1 MDENMTL
8 LIDPETR
15 DLVFDEGGNF
25 VKIYGADTTVQN
37 VRHALLTWKAEFF
50 ADFIHG
56 TDCEP
61 IVGMNQNEIDI
72 NEIQDI
78 VREAIFQEDEISRI
92 DTLNVSY
99 DGRNV
104 AAEFSATLVS
114 GEAIAL
120 EVTA

>member
-1 MDENMTL
+1 MGDNMTL

-25 VKIYGADTTVQN
+25 VKIYGADTTAQN

-50 ADFIHG
+50 ADLVHG
-56 TDCEP
+56 TDYER
-61 IVGMNQNEIDI
+61 IVGTNQNKIDV
-72 NEIQDI
+72 NEIQDV
-78 VREAIFQEDEISRI
+78 VREAIFQEDEVFRI

-104 AAEFSATLVS
+104 TAEFSATLVS
-114 GEAIAL
+114 GEVIAL

>member
-1 MDENMTL
+1 MDEDMTL

-25 VKIYGADTTVQN
+25 VKIYGADATVQN

-50 ADFIHG
+50 ADLVHG
-56 TDCEP
+56 TDYER
-61 IVGMNQNEIDI
+61 IMGTNQSEIDI
-72 NEIQDI
+72 NEIQDV
-78 VREAIFQEDEISRI
+78 VREAIFQEDEVSRI

-104 AAEFSATLVS
+104 TAEFSATLVS
-114 GEAIAL
+114 GETIAS

>member
-1 MDENMTL
+1 MDEDMTL

-15 DLVFDEGGNF
+15 DLVFDGGGNF

-50 ADFIHG
+50 ADLVHG
-56 TDCEP
+56 TDYER
-61 IVGMNQNEIDI
+61 IMGTNQNEIDI

-78 VREAIFQEDEISRI
+78 VREAIVQEDEGSRI
-92 DTLNVSY
+92 DTLTVSY
-99 DGRNV
+99 DGRSV
-104 AAEFSATLVS
+104 TAEFSATLVS
-114 GEAIAL
+114 GETIEL

>member
-1 MDENMTL
+1 MDEDMTL

-15 DLVFDEGGNF
+15 DLVFDEDGNF
-25 VKIYGADTTVQN
+25 VKIYGADTTAQN

-50 ADFIHG
+50 ADLVHG
-56 TDCEP
+56 TDYER
-61 IVGMNQNEIDI
+61 IVGTNQNEIDI
-72 NEIQDI
+72 NEIQDV
-78 VREAIFQEDEISRI
+78 VREAIFQEDEVSRI

-104 AAEFSATLVS
+104 TAEFSATLVS
-114 GEAIAL
+114 GETIAL

>member
-1 MDENMTL
+1 MGDNMTL

-25 VKIYGADTTVQN
+25 VKIYGADTTAQN

-50 ADFIHG
+50 ADLVHG
-56 TDCEP
+56 TDYER
-61 IVGMNQNEIDI
+61 IVGTNQNEIDV
-72 NEIQDI
+72 NEIQDV
-78 VREAIFQEDEISRI
+78 VREAIFQEDEVFRI

-104 AAEFSATLVS
+104 TAEFSATLVS
-114 GEAIAL
+114 GEVIAL

>member
-1 MDENMTL
+1 MDEDMTL

-15 DLVFDEGGNF
+15 DLVFDGGGNF

-50 ADFIHG
+50 ADLVHG
-56 TDCEP
+56 TDYER
-61 IVGMNQNEIDI
+61 IMGTNQNEIDI

-78 VREAIFQEDEISRI
+78 VREAIFQEDEVSRI

-99 DGRNV
+99 DGRSV
-104 AAEFSATLVS
+104 TVVS
-114 GEAIAL
+114 GETIEL

>member
-1 MDENMTL
+1 MDEDMTL

-15 DLVFDEGGNF
+15 DLVFDEDGNF

-50 ADFIHG
+50 ADLAHG
-56 TDCEP
+56 TNYER
-61 IVGMNQNEIDI
+61 IVGTNQNEIDI
-72 NEIQDI
+72 NEIQDV
-78 VREAIFQEDEISRI
+78 VREAIFQEDEVSRI

-104 AAEFSATLVS
+104 TAEFSATLVS
-114 GEAIAL
+114 GETIAL

>member
-1 MDENMTL
+1 MDEGMTL

-15 DLVFDEGGNF
+15 DLVFDEGGSF

-50 ADFIHG
+50 ADLVHG
-56 TDCEP
+56 TDYEH
-61 IVGMNQNEIDI
+61 ILGTNQNEIDI

-78 VREAIFQEDEISRI
+78 IREAIFQEDEVSRI

-104 AAEFSATLVS
+104 MAEFSATLAS
-114 GEAIAL
+114 GETIAL